1 MKNIFLQKKWFL
13 ILITISLLISCQQNE
28 KNIYQNYYKDDFTAE
43 SFSNWQPNIP
53 ENWEILNE
61 DGTGILHLIKA
72 GAFGEIRKPTSYAI
86 LNSIDATDFEL
97 TVEIKCLA
105 DTALVGRDLN
115 IIFGFQDSVHFYYAH
130 ICNDNARVHN
140 IIGIVNG
147 KDREPITKPL
157 NDNSKIKLTD
167 YNWHKVKLTRDISSG
182 KIELFVDS
190 FLIHSSID
198 KSLNQGKL
206 GLGSFD
212 DFGMF
217 RNFEL
222 KYNIAD

>member
-1 MKNIFLQKKWFL
+1 MKNINYLKILFLTF
-13 ILITISLLISCQQNE
+13 ITLSIITSCGRKENNKYE
-28 KNIYQNYYKDDFTAE
+28 NTYKDNFSSE

-105 DTALVGRDLN
+105 DTVLVGRDLN

-190 FLIHSSID
+190 LLIHSSID
-198 KSLNQGKL
+198 KSLNHGKL

-217 RNFEL
+217 RILN
-222 KYNIAD
+222 